1 MNITDVQKSFNR
13 LEPGQTPGQ
22 RTTKI
27 VLIVLGI
34 AAALACIYHLKY
46 RIKHK
51 KKSEEGKATKS

>member
-27 VLIVLGI
+27 VLIVLGVTI
-34 AAALACIYHLKY
+34 AFACIYHLKY

-51 KKSEEGKATKS
+51 KMSEETRK